1 MSQRNINPYSSGNN
15 IGFGARATTGGTYEN
30 PRLGIEDMTAFGR
43 GVASTFR
50 LPKEE
55 EKKNLLSIP
64 DVLIGS
70 QRGNEWFEN
79 KNGDIN
85 DLNQNFGN
93 ILNNQWKN
101 DMNEGGAGYYYNMY
115 KNAKDGSPEQAF
127 ALNAI
132 KEYEKVLGPNGFLSN
147 YLNTIG
153 DGTKVDKAASNIFL
167 PGLDGSNTQFTLG
180 DISADSQNNPQ
191 NWKYAQKRDKFG
203 QLRTGLVHNPT
214 GEFIDVSA
222 MDDAWV
228 DSNIAE
234 FYDFENSIL
243 GKYDVVKNLN
253 FKQIDTSN
261 GIITKR
267 NGNEFKVTSDSR
279 YYDDMD
285 FYNFES
291 TVAANTRQE
300 VSNMVSN
307 GTFKSSF
314 RQVYDLVKS
323 GEFRLDDNIL
333 NAYYSIEEQAS
344 QNKQNGIGDEN
355 GYTPEL
361 IDAYSTFEKAAVTD
375 YYNEQFKLR
384 NGSDYYAKDTRLVL
398 TDEDGNYNMGDNS
411 MYKVVKKGDEQIVEV
426 NENFDPNKTDTTP
439 YNLNFGRSIQRSAEN
454 VEFFEGDF
462 SDVQLRKQKSMNINI
477 GRGGGDSFDSTGYAS
492 DFYTDLNNAINDDVA
507 GRKRAGDL
515 NPFEDF
521 FTSYGIPEENVLSVQ
536 YKAVPVEGGDLDADD
551 DTIATNITGLGT
563 LTVQWDRKVTL
574 NKSDMSTTTTLMEPF
589 SVSYDLTKKL
599 SIRKLV
605 NDMIKYS
612 PELQGTSS
620 DAKKMRAAL
629 LKNYTLLAEMATAN

>member
-55 EKKNLLSIP
+55 EKNNLLNIP

-70 QRGNEWFEN
+70 QRGNEWFQN

-127 ALNAI
+127 AINAI

-167 PGLDGSNTQFTLG
+167 PGLDGKNTQFTLG

-203 QLRTGLVHNPT
+203 QLRTGLIHNPT

-222 MDDAWV
+222 MDDAWI

-234 FYDFENSIL
+234 FYDFESSIL

-261 GIITKR
+261 GVIQKR

-285 FYNFES
+285 FFNFES

-300 VSNMVSN
+300 VNNMVSN

-314 RQVYDLVKS
+314 RQVRDLVNT

-333 NAYYSIEEQAS
+333 NAYYSIEDQAR
-344 QNKQNGIGDEN
+344 QNRAKGIGDEN

-384 NGSDYYAKDTRLVL
+384 NGSDYYAKDTRVQIKA
-398 TDEDGNYNMGDNS
+398 TQQDVDNGLAS
-411 MYKVVKKGDEQIVEV
+411 EV
-426 NENFDPNKTDTTP
+426 GEMID
-439 YNLNFGRSIQRSAEN
+439 NLNFGRSIQRSAEN

-477 GRGGGDSFDSTGYAS
+477 GRGSGGDFDPTGYAS

-507 GRKRAGDL
+507 GKTRAGDL

-521 FTSYGIPEENVLSVQ
+521 FTSYGIPDESILSTSYRPRVTEEDKQGSMTR
-536 YKAVPVEGGDLDADD
+536 
-551 DTIATNITGLGT
+551 TILEAKGLGNLSIT
-563 LTVQWDRKVTL
+563 WDRKVTL
-574 NKSDMSTTTTLMEPF
+574 NKENMEGTTTLMEPF
-589 SVSYDLTKKL
+589 EVTYDLSEKL
-599 SIRKLV
+599 GIRKLV

-620 DAKKMRAAL
+620 ESKKMRAAL
-629 LKNYTLLAEMATAN
+629 LKNYNLLLDRADVE

>member
-1 MSQRNINPYSSGNN
+1 MSKRNTNPYSSGNN
-15 IGFGARATTGGTYEN
+15 IGFGARATTGGSYEN

-55 EKKNLLSIP
+55 EKKNLLDIP
-64 DVLIGS
+64 NVRIGS
-70 QRGNEWFEN
+70 QRGNEWFELDGN
-79 KNGDIN
+79 VN

-93 ILNNQWKN
+93 ILNNQWRN
-101 DMNEGGAGYYYNMY
+101 DMSEGGAGYYYNLY
-115 KNAKDGSPEQAF
+115 KNAKDGSPEQAT

-132 KEYEKVLGPNGFLSN
+132 KEYEKVLGANGFLSN

-153 DGTKVDKAASNIFL
+153 DGTKVDKAASNVFI
-167 PGLDGSNTQFTLG
+167 PGLDGTNTNFT
-180 DISADSQNNPQ
+180 IANIAADSQNNPQ

-203 QLRTGLVHNPT
+203 QLRTGLVHNPS
-214 GEFIDVSA
+214 GEFVDVSA
-222 MDDAWV
+222 MDDAWI

-234 FYDFENSIL
+234 FYDFESSIL

-253 FKQIDTSN
+253 FKQIDVSD
-261 GIITKR
+261 GVIKKR
-267 NGNEFKVTSDSR
+267 DGNEFKVTSDSR

-285 FYNFES
+285 FFTFEG
-291 TVAANTRQE
+291 TVAINTRQE

-314 RQVYDLVKS
+314 RQVRDLVNS
-323 GEFRLDDNIL
+323 GEFRLDNNIL
-333 NAYYSIEEQAS
+333 STYYDIEQQAS
-344 QNKQNGIGDEN
+344 QNKTNGIGDAN

-361 IDAYSTFEKAAVTD
+361 YDAYSTFEKAAVTD

-384 NGSDYYAKDTRLVL
+384 NGSDYYARDTRGQVKA
-398 TDEDGNYNMGDNS
+398 TQQDVDN
-411 MYKVVKKGDEQIVEV
+411 GLAGEV
-426 NENFDPNKTDTTP
+426 GEMIDNT
-439 YNLNFGRSIQRSAEN
+439 NFGRSIQRSAEN

-462 SDVQLRKQKSMNINI
+462 SSDQLRKQKSMNINI

-492 DFYTDLNNAINDDVA
+492 DFYTDLNNAINDDVS
-507 GRKRAGDL
+507 GIKRAGDL

-521 FTSYGIPEENVLSVQ
+521 FTSYGIPEENVLSTS
-536 YKAVPVEGGDLDADD
+536 YKPVAIKGGDLDADSD
-551 DTIATNITGLGT
+551 AVATDITGLGT
-563 LTVQWDRKVTL
+563 LTVQWDRKVSI
-574 NKSDMSTTTTLMEPF
+574 NKADMSTTTTKMEPF

>member
-1 MSQRNINPYSSGNN
+1 MSQRNTNPYSSGNN

-55 EKKNLLSIP
+55 EKKNLLNIP

-70 QRGNEWFEN
+70 QRGNEWFELDGN
-79 KNGDIN
+79 VN
-85 DLNQNFGN
+85 DLNQNFGT

-101 DMNEGGAGYYYNMY
+101 DMSEGGAGYYYNMY
-115 KNAKDGSPEQAF
+115 KNAKDGSPEQAT
-127 ALNAI
+127 AINAI

-153 DGTKVDKAASNIFL
+153 DGTKVDKAASNVFL
-167 PGLDGSNTQFTLG
+167 PGLDGTNTKFTIAN
-180 DISADSQNNPQ
+180 ISADSQNNPQ
-191 NWKYAQKRDKFG
+191 NWKFSQKRDKFG
-203 QLRTGLVHNPT
+203 QLRTGLMHGPS
-214 GEFIDVSA
+214 GEFVDVSA
-222 MDDAWV
+222 MDDAWI

-234 FYDFENSIL
+234 FYDFESNIL

-253 FKQIDTSN
+253 FKQIDVSD
-261 GIITKR
+261 GVIKKR

-285 FYNFES
+285 FFTFEG

-300 VSNMVSN
+300 VDNMISN
-307 GTFKSSF
+307 GTFKSSV
-314 RQVYDLVKS
+314 RQVKDLYIND
-323 GEFRLDDNIL
+323 EFELSFSLL
-333 NAYYSIEEQAS
+333 NDITKINEKAA
-344 QNKQNGIGDEN
+344 QNKAEGIGDKN
-355 GYTPEL
+355 GFTPEL
-361 IDAYSTFEKAAVTD
+361 ENAYRTFERGMVTD

-384 NGSDYYAKDTRLVL
+384 NGSDYYARDTRVQVKATQQDVNNGLA
-398 TDEDGNYNMGDNS
+398 DEVGEMIDN
-411 MYKVVKKGDEQIVEV
+411 I
-426 NENFDPNKTDTTP
+426 
-439 YNLNFGRSIQRSAEN
+439 NLGRSIQRSAEN

-462 SDVQLRKQKSMNINI
+462 SSDQLRKQKSMNINI

-492 DFYTDLNNAINDDVA
+492 DFYTDLNNAINDDVS

-521 FTSYGIPEENVLSVQ
+521 FTSYGIPEENVLSTS
-536 YKAVPVEGGDLDADD
+536 YKPVAIKGGDLDADSD
-551 DTIATNITGLGT
+551 AVATDITGLGT
-563 LTVQWDRKVTL
+563 LTVQWDRKVSI
-574 NKSDMSTTTTLMEPF
+574 NKADMSTTTTKMEPF